1 MLGEGEAKTWQIC
14 KLAVFP
20 IVYFACNIS
29 ALSVIELQCWTMHS
43 SWQNHHSKVLK
54 ESKCLFT
61 QCWGI
66 QQKKTPL
73 LRFIQNYGSSKMA
86 WLSKCCFIPILYF
99 CLFSY
104 LKDGQ
109 NLQFSSSIL
118 QLNMASIFVTL
129 DKIFIRFLISTHSW
143 FDQKVELHVCGVY
156 LVWFVNQNIVVVIC
170 CFINIECSWNLCARL
185 WIWYCCFMF

>member
-1 MLGEGEAKTWQIC
+1 
-14 KLAVFP
+14 
-20 IVYFACNIS
+20 
-29 ALSVIELQCWTMHS
+29 MHS
-43 SWQNHHSKVLK
+43 SWQNQHSKVLK

-66 QQKKTPL
+66 QQKKRL
-73 LRFIQNYGSSKMA
+73 FYGSSKITVHPIFLIIKMLFYSYFMLLPFFSLE
-86 WLSKCCFIPILYF
+86 WWPFVHHLPTVFI
-99 CLFSY
+99 FSTAV
-104 LKDGQ
+104 KHG
-109 NLQFSSSIL
+109 FH
-118 QLNMASIFVTL
+118 FVTL

-143 FDQKVELHVCGVY
+143 FYQKVELHVCGVY